1 MLYTIVPLEDVFA
14 ALPWAA
20 NHPGSTGEP
29 TAPVA
34 PVPAVVG
41 GVQVLVSPSYDGRN
55 RVERVIST
63 DPTDYLKPWLFPGT
77 LA

>member
-1 MLYTIVPLEDVFA
+1 MLYTIIPLEEVFA
-14 ALPWAA
+14 TPLWATGQT
-20 NHPGSTGEP
+20 GSAA
-29 TAPVA
+29 APCP

-63 DPTDYLKPWLFPGT
+63 DPADYLNPRLAPGT
-77 LA
+77 LI